1 MGACLL
7 SPSTLLFGP
16 LCWAVQQV
24 QEADRG
30 SWAFQQGVLLLAQ
43 VSVVQADNFAWFGY
57 PDDPEP
63 SARSFL
69 PGLAKAGVLA
79 IFRKT

>member
-1 MGACLL
+1 MLIQ
-7 SPSTLLFGP
+7 STFLLFGP
-16 LCWAVQQV
+16 LCWAVQQG
-24 QEADRG
+24 QKADQGRQ
-30 SWAFQQGVLLLAQ
+30 ALEEGVLLLAQ

-69 PGLAKAGVLA
+69 PGLAKAGVLT
-79 IFRKT
+79 IFRKA